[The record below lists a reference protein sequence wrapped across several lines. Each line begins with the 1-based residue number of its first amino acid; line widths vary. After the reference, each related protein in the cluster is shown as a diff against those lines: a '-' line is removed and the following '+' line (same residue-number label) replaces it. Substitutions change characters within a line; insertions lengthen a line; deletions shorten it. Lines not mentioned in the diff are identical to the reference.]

1 MADALDAAVGSMD
14 PISLEE
20 MDASASLRRRV
31 DTKYVVSRE
40 ALIDVVARAAD
51 AYRVLE
57 IAGRRTFTYESVY
70 FDTPDLRSFAEHVD
84 DVRPRF
90 KSRSRLYRETG
101 ACFFEVKVKDRS
113 DTTRKRQCPYDQV
126 DHGRVTD
133 EAWRFLDATLRELA
147 DQRAPKDLA
156 PTLATRYRRVTL
168 AAREGG
174 ERVTIDLDV
183 AMASMTDR
191 DVALREDMALIETK
205 TEGEGGVVDDQLAA
219 LGCEPTAISKYR
231 LGVGLVLVPDPEAAR
246 LAGLRSCFVQAAD
259 DGRGS
264 ARAADRRDEL

>member
-1 MADALDAAVGSMD
+1 MADALDEALGRMD
-14 PISLEE
+14 PISLED

-40 ALIDVVARAAD
+40 ALVDVVARAAD
-51 AYRVLE
+51 AYRVLQ
-57 IAGRRTFTYESVY
+57 IDGRRTFAYESVY

-84 DVRPRF
+84 DLRPRF
-90 KSRSRLYRETG
+90 KSRSRVYRETG

-113 DTTRKRQCPYDQV
+113 DAMRKRQCPYERA

-133 EAWRFLDATLRELA
+133 EGWRFLDATLCELA
-147 DQRAPKDLA
+147 NQRAPTDLA

-174 ERVTIDLDV
+174 ERVTVDLDV
-183 AMASMTDR
+183 AMASMADR

-205 TEGEGGVVDDQLAA
+205 TEGEGGVVDDHLVA

-231 LGVGLVLVPDPEAAR
+231 LGVGLLLAPDPEAAR
-246 LAGLRSCFVQAAD
+246 LAWLRGCFA
-259 DGRGS
+259 
-264 ARAADRRDEL
+264 